1 MKNSRRRRRLKSR
14 AKSPSKLTS
23 ANQQQLS
30 FDQLEARHLLAT
42 LVVNS
47 AADLP
52 VDLSDGVVTLRDAI
66 HAANTDTLVA
76 PGAETGSGA
85 DTITFDGS
93 VFNGVGDNSLI
104 RLTEGE
110 LEITDALTIDGSTG
124 VGVTVTGDAAGDD
137 VRLAG
142 NITDVIASFGGTA
155 GASDDLL
162 DDNSRVLNFS
172 SLTGD
177 LSLEGLTVTGGR
189 TTGRNQLI
197 LGQLE
202 STHSGGGIRFAS
214 SGALSL
220 TNSTLSGNSISGDVA
235 FGGGIFTSSGSVSLT
250 NSTLSGNSTSGDRA
264 AYGGGIYTYSG
275 SVSLTSST
283 LSGNSTSGFGA
294 FGGGIRTGS
303 GSVSLTNSTLS
314 GNSTSGDFAE
324 GGGIH
329 TYLGGSISLT
339 NSTLSGNSTSG
350 RSARGGGIFGG
361 SVSLISSTLSGNST
375 SGDGA
380 SGGGISAGSVSLTSS
395 TLSGNSTSGD
405 GASGG
410 GIRAFS
416 GGVSLTNSTL
426 SGNSAATGVGGGVF
440 VFDFLSNPSF
450 TIENSIV
457 AGNTDNGTAPDLRPN
472 PGSTLTINHSL
483 IGVVDNLG
491 TVTGDIG
498 NLLGT
503 LAAPIDPLLA
513 PLADNGGPTETH
525 ALLVGSPA
533 IDAGD
538 PTAVAG
544 VDNTPEFDQRGQPRV
559 GAGRLD
565 IGAFEAAFETALLG
579 DVNRDDTV
587 NFLDISPFISRLAS
601 GTFQVEADVNQDGV
615 VSFLDIS
622 PFIVVLS
629 TPSASALSS
638 AFSFSSANFLT
649 ASSDLSAQPKDDLGT
664 EFEATP
670 AGRTPLQTDAAD
682 DQPNVRASE
691 PTLQAEPNG
700 GQVADGGD
708 SLSLPNELPSSD
720 GEGASV
726 PLPPSMTDRDRFVP
740 QVTSSDQGSR
750 STSGQSTLAVPPS
763 SSDSRG
769 SILAGSVAD
778 HNNGQNQ
785 LSDNTNEF
793 FVGLAGQANRDETVD
808 GGDDVLDANILGDGL
823 ESSEAIDEAFA
834 ELEL

>member
-1 MKNSRRRRRLKSR
+1 M
-14 AKSPSKLTS
+14 
-23 ANQQQLS
+23 
-30 FDQLEARHLLAT
+30 
-42 LVVNS
+42 
-47 AADLP
+47 
-52 VDLSDGVVTLRDAI
+52 
-66 HAANTDTLVA
+66 
-76 PGAETGSGA
+76 
-85 DTITFDGS
+85 
-93 VFNGVGDNSLI
+93 
-104 RLTEGE
+104 
-110 LEITDALTIDGSTG
+110 
-124 VGVTVTGDAAGDD
+124 
-137 VRLAG
+137 
-142 NITDVIASFGGTA
+142 
-155 GASDDLL
+155 
-162 DDNSRVLNFS
+162 
-172 SLTGD
+172 
-177 LSLEGLTVTGGR
+177 
-189 TTGRNQLI
+189 
-197 LGQLE
+197 
-202 STHSGGGIRFAS
+202 
-214 SGALSL
+214 
-220 TNSTLSGNSISGDVA
+220 
-235 FGGGIFTSSGSVSLT
+235 
-250 NSTLSGNSTSGDRA
+250 
-264 AYGGGIYTYSG
+264 
-275 SVSLTSST
+275 
-283 LSGNSTSGFGA
+283 
-294 FGGGIRTGS
+294 
-303 GSVSLTNSTLS
+303 
-314 GNSTSGDFAE
+314 
-324 GGGIH
+324 
-329 TYLGGSISLT
+329 
-339 NSTLSGNSTSG
+339 
-350 RSARGGGIFGG
+350 
-361 SVSLISSTLSGNST
+361 
-375 SGDGA
+375 
-380 SGGGISAGSVSLTSS
+380 
-395 TLSGNSTSGD
+395 
-405 GASGG
+405 
-410 GIRAFS
+410 
-416 GGVSLTNSTL
+416 
-426 SGNSAATGVGGGVF
+426 
-440 VFDFLSNPSF
+440 
-450 TIENSIV
+450 
-457 AGNTDNGTAPDLRPN
+457 
-472 PGSTLTINHSL
+472 
-483 IGVVDNLG
+483 
-491 TVTGDIG
+491 
-498 NLLGT
+498 
-503 LAAPIDPLLA
+503 
-513 PLADNGGPTETH
+513 
-525 ALLVGSPA
+525 
-533 IDAGD
+533 
-538 PTAVAG
+538 AG

-785 LSDNTNEF
+785 LSDNTDEF
-793 FVGLAGQANRDETVD
+793 FGLAGEANRDETVD
-808 GGDDVLDANILGDGL
+808 GGDDVLDDNILGDGF

>member
-1 MKNSRRRRRLKSR
+1 MRMFRRSRQVKSR
-14 AKSPSKLTS
+14 SKSRTTRSSAKRQP
-23 ANQQQLS
+23 LS
-30 FDQLEARHLLAT
+30 FELLEDRRLLAT

-52 VDLSDGVVTLRDAI
+52 VDLSDSVVTLRDAI

-350 RSARGGGIFGG
+350 RSARGGGISGG

-380 SGGGISAGSVSLTSS
+380 DGGGISSGS
-395 TLSGNSTSGD
+395 
-405 GASGG
+405 
-410 GIRAFS
+410 
-416 GGVSLTNSTL
+416 VSLTNSTL

-823 ESSEAIDEAFA
+823 ESSESIDEAFA